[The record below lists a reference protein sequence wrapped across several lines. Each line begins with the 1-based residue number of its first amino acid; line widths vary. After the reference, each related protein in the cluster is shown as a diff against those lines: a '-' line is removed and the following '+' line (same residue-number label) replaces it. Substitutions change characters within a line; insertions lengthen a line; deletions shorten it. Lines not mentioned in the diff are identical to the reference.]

1 MDAILERSHELKQ
14 ALVDFVLDAEGEIAE
29 ALETYAAEHLRRG
42 SGNSSQQD
50 LIIDS
55 FIVQGQVGDQSPLD
69 LFIENRQDLSDRD
82 CNLLK
87 NWHHSFIGLFCITNL
102 LPDGFEFTNWLT
114 DKHYIVKPSDTE
126 TLEKLSRL
134 KVGEILLTHIF
145 PINNDYWMFSS
156 PYTIMGKLGKP
167 KLAVA
172 IGNFKENYKNNLY
185 SDAPELLEEAW
196 QSVEQYHQQFVDFF
210 GSDEITLPGYQL
222 NKKIAEFQEL
232 ITEKRLVEAGI
243 DTSKSLAEMAEEAGV
258 SEEEIQTAAKEV
270 GADSNAVSQL
280 FDGNNSTGKS
290 KMVMPKVHLPPE
302 LRKAE
307 QVTALSHPRWGQMF
321 LPSYSKLQTILSD
334 EDVQNLEGHE
344 KLIRHY
350 LEDKSINAFIWHRLA
365 QKYPIQLEKLLQDF
379 LERPEFKLANDLDA
393 LLGQFNK
400 PLEPDLP
407 EIASV
412 PIHLHNLFQ
421 EAIAEV
427 HKSKPKGK
435 GQKKSVKGFK

>member
-14 ALVDFVLDAEGEIAE
+14 ALVDFVLDAEGELAE

-42 SGNSSQQD
+42 SGDSSQQD

-55 FIVQGQVGDQSPLD
+55 FLVEGKVGDKSPLE
-69 LFIENRQDLSDRD
+69 LFIENRQDLSQS
-82 CNLLK
+82 NGILLK
-87 NWHHSFIGLFCITNL
+87 NWHRSFIGLFAISNI

-114 DKHYIVKPSDTE
+114 DKHYIVKPSDIQ

-145 PINNDYWMFSS
+145 PINNSDWMFSS

-196 QSVEQYHQQFVDFF
+196 QSVEQYHQQFLDFF

-232 ITEKRLVEAGI
+232 ITEKRLAEAGI
-243 DTSKSLAEMAEEAGV
+243 DSSKSLAEMAEEAGV
-258 SEEEIQTAAKEV
+258 REEEIQTAAKEV
-270 GADSNAVSQL
+270 GADSNVVSQI
-280 FDGNNSTGKS
+280 FKDNNSTGKT
-290 KMVMPKVHLPPE
+290 KMVMPKVDLPAE

-321 LPSYSKLQTILSD
+321 LPTYSRMQAILSE
-334 EDVQNLEGHE
+334 EDGQNIEG
-344 KLIRHY
+344 
-350 LEDKSINAFIWHRLA
+350 N
-365 QKYPIQLEKLLQDF
+365 
-379 LERPEFKLANDLDA
+379 
-393 LLGQFNK
+393 
-400 PLEPDLP
+400 
-407 EIASV
+407 
-412 PIHLHNLFQ
+412 
-421 EAIAEV
+421 
-427 HKSKPKGK
+427 
-435 GQKKSVKGFK
+435 